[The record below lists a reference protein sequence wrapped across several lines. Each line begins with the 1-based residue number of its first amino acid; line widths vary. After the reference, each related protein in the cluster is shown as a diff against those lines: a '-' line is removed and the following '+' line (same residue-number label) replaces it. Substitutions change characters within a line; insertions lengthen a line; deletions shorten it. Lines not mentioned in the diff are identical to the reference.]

1 MSIEILPKRKVLR
14 LSGFD
19 YGGTSAYFVT
29 ICTENKLKIL
39 SDIVGDGSPLPQ
51 LSFYGGIVDKWIKIL
66 PQMYPVAIIEAYVI
80 MPNHIHLLLSIKTDG
95 GRGDPSPTLSAII
108 GRLKYNIT
116 KEVNEVSGKVGNK
129 IFQRSFHDHIIRN
142 RYDYD
147 EHLKYIEENPS
158 KWEDDA
164 LYVKSAP
171 LKNNI

>member
-39 SDIVGDGSPLPQ
+39 SDIVGEGSPLPQ

-95 GRGDPSPTLSAII
+95 GRGGPLPYVECDNRTAQVQYY
-108 GRLKYNIT
+108 K
-116 KEVNEVSGKVGNK
+116 
-129 IFQRSFHDHIIRN
+129 RS
-142 RYDYD
+142 
-147 EHLKYIEENPS
+147 K
-158 KWEDDA
+158 
-164 LYVKSAP
+164 
-171 LKNNI
+171 